1 MGCQE
6 CVSPCFSLPN
16 LHCHMFRFTQH
27 HCFDVAALFA
37 KLEASLA
44 NLQPISKG
52 GCDKQ
57 YKRTTCI
64 ELRYLRGSRQDS
76 SPCHLAPDCWIF
88 LCVWGQHLLVLFTA
102 SGRKKAP
109 LSKPVRIRD
118 KLSEWICRSCKQY
131 LKKRQ
136 LPAQQSLALALLT
149 SFVSLHPHS
158 LVQCHSWY
166 DSLDGVWRWKTTDY
180 WSFHFSSA
188 GIVQANSMQVW
199 CEGVTEGQEA
209 FSAMFHRGWNRHL
222 HLLWTCSQVLI
233 CLAGPLRC
241 FWTIHIVCRM
251 VIVSHTFWPN
261 HQSLPNPALPRPV
274 LEAQGMNIRVVCGL
288 PPIYIT
294 KCNYIYIYVCMYIQ
308 LYSIICIILRCNHD
322 LALLQ

>member
-131 LKKRQ
+131 FKKGNYLRSKAWH
-136 LPAQQSLALALLT
+136 LLFWLLSYHFIHILWSNATLGTIHLMEFDGEKLLTTGPSTLAL
-149 SFVSLHPHS
+149 
-158 LVQCHSWY
+158 
-166 DSLDGVWRWKTTDY
+166 
-180 WSFHFSSA
+180 
-188 GIVQANSMQVW
+188 QAS
-199 CEGVTEGQEA
+199 
-209 FSAMFHRGWNRHL
+209 
-222 HLLWTCSQVLI
+222 
-233 CLAGPLRC
+233 
-241 FWTIHIVCRM
+241 CRQ
-251 VIVSHTFWPN
+251 IPCRSD
-261 HQSLPNPALPRPV
+261 AR
-274 LEAQGMNIRVVCGL
+274 E
-288 PPIYIT
+288 
-294 KCNYIYIYVCMYIQ
+294 
-308 LYSIICIILRCNHD
+308 
-322 LALLQ
+322 

>member
-6 CVSPCFSLPN
+6 CVSLFQSSEPSLSHVSIHTASLLWCCCTFCEAWGKSSKPPTNFKRWVRQTIQANN
-16 LHCHMFRFTQH
+16 LHR
-27 HCFDVAALFA
+27 VAV
-37 KLEASLA
+37 
-44 NLQPISKG
+44 SKG
-52 GCDKQ
+52 I
-57 YKRTTCI
+57 T
-64 ELRYLRGSRQDS
+64 QDS

-131 LKKRQ
+131 FKKRQ

-274 LEAQGMNIRVVCGL
+274 LEAQAWTSGSCVDYRQFTLQNA
-288 PPIYIT
+288 T
-294 KCNYIYIYVCMYIQ
+294 IYIYMYVCTYNYIAS
-308 LYSIICIILRCNHD
+308 YVSY
-322 LALLQ
+322 